1 MPPGVTEST
10 QATRWVIALF
20 PRVLARVFPAA
31 FLPLNKRNSSWY
43 NIMTTKESFPWGD
56 SMASANISI
65 TVEDLTADNSET
77 IKKALEIINGV
88 ENVIVNIANQRIVIE
103 YDDEKISEQLIR
115 ETIED
120 VGYKIK

>member
-1 MPPGVTEST
+1 
-10 QATRWVIALF
+10 
-20 PRVLARVFPAA
+20 
-31 FLPLNKRNSSWY
+31 
-43 NIMTTKESFPWGD
+43 MTTKESFPWGD

>member
-1 MPPGVTEST
+1 
-10 QATRWVIALF
+10 
-20 PRVLARVFPAA
+20 
-31 FLPLNKRNSSWY
+31 
-43 NIMTTKESFPWGD
+43 
-56 SMASANISI
+56 MASANISI

>member
-1 MPPGVTEST
+1 
-10 QATRWVIALF
+10 
-20 PRVLARVFPAA
+20 
-31 FLPLNKRNSSWY
+31 
-43 NIMTTKESFPWGD
+43 
-56 SMASANISI
+56 
-65 TVEDLTADNSET
+65 VEDLTADNSET